1 MHSCNEMENSQLMV
15 FVNPLSIFLPA
26 TDVFL
31 AASQKNRNQLA
42 EKKDFL
48 SPRKRVQSQ
57 ACTQQM
63 QKKVHLLLAHNTTWS
78 FKILYCR

>member
-1 MHSCNEMENSQLMV
+1 MV

-31 AASQKNRNQLA
+31 AASEKKKERERETRNQLA

-57 ACTQQM
+57 VCTQQM
-63 QKKVHLLLAHNTTWS
+63 QTRVHLLPAHNTTWS